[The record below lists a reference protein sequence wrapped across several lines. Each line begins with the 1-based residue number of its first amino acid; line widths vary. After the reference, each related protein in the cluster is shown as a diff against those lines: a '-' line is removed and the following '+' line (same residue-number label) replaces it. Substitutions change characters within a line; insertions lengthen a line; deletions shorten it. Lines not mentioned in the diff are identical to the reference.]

1 MPVRRVGG
9 QTGPVHTGGSYAKYV
24 EGPLSRLAAARGMAV
39 PLPDPGDPAEISDA
53 PPIRTVFLHE
63 DRWVVQCPGCARD
76 YSLAWPVEGLYMCP
90 ACWNGAGIH
99 PHPNPLPSRERE
111 SRRGQLGERAQ
122 PGPLQSRERESR
134 REQLGEHPAPG
145 PLPSRE
151 RERSRGG
158 LYLRVAMPDGWE
170 RVDREAGRAPDPRLR
185 NWIPTG
191 AGLKGMFESEPEQTA
206 EEVIKEFSRYD

>member
-1 MPVRRVGG
+1 
-9 QTGPVHTGGSYAKYV
+9 
-24 EGPLSRLAAARGMAV
+24 AAARGMAV
-39 PLPDPGDPAEISDA
+39 PLPDPGDPAEISGA

-90 ACWNGAGIH
+90 ACWNAASIH

-111 SRRGQLGERAQ
+111 SRR
-122 PGPLQSRERESR
+122 R
-134 REQLGEHPAPG
+134 RLGEHPDAFGKLRAGSG
-145 PLPSRE
+145 PLPSSE
-151 RERSRGG
+151 RGRSRGG

-185 NWIPTG
+185 NWIPAG
-191 AGLKGMFESEPEQTA
+191 AGLKGMFASEPEQTA

>member
-9 QTGPVHTGGSYAKYV
+9 QTGPVHTGGSYAEYAA
-24 EGPLSRLAAARGMAV
+24 GPLTRLAAARGMAV
-39 PLPDPGDPAEISDA
+39 PLPDPGDPAEISGA

-90 ACWNGAGIH
+90 VCWNAA
-99 PHPNPLPSRERE
+99 PLR
-111 SRRGQLGERAQ
+111 QAQGERSSGQA
-122 PGPLQSRERESR
+122 
-134 REQLGEHPAPG
+134 H
-145 PLPSRE
+145 
-151 RERSRGG
+151 GG

-185 NWIPTG
+185 NWIPAG
-191 AGLKGMFESEPEQTA
+191 AGLKGMFASEQEQTA

>member
-9 QTGPVHTGGSYAKYV
+9 QTGPVHTGGSYAEYV
-24 EGPLSRLAAARGMAV
+24 AGPLTRLAAARGMAV

-76 YSLAWPVEGLYMCP
+76 YSLAWPVERLYMCP
-90 ACWNGAGIH
+90 ACWNAAAIH

-111 SRRGQLGERAQ
+111 SWRGQLGE
-122 PGPLQSRERESR
+122 
-134 REQLGEHPAPG
+134 HPH
-145 PLPSRE
+145 PSSE

-191 AGLKGMFESEPEQTA
+191 AGLKGMFASEPEQTA
-206 EEVIKEFSRYD
+206 EEVIKEFLRYD